1 MQLISRFSGRGK
13 MSGYNGKTSEL
24 GMIKSCGCMLTVLL
38 LAIFAG
44 CAALPPNDE
53 RSQSIA
59 FTDTRQTTLG
69 RAFTDDI
76 AARPG
81 QSGFFLLGNGLDAFV
96 ARAIMAQLAQRSV
109 DTQYYMIHN
118 DVVGSL
124 FIDQLFKAAER
135 GVRVRL
141 LVDDIDQAGRDF
153 GAAVLDSHPN
163 IEVRIFNPFARNT
176 GRTLQYVTGFNKQTR
191 RAHNKSF
198 TVDNQA
204 TILGGRNIGDEYF
217 EADPELAFVDL
228 DVLGVGPVAGQV
240 SASFDQYWNSPLSY
254 PVSVLVEKPPLP
266 GEIKQRKQVF
276 DEFISQQADSE
287 YLQHLRESDLTKLLK
302 HGRLVYHW
310 GNGEVVAD
318 DPEKL
323 THDFK
328 ETQYHLSTALKPY
341 FAGVKKELIIFS
353 PYFVPG
359 KSGVAFLK
367 QLRDKGVRVRILT
380 NSLSSTDV
388 SLVHAGY
395 ARYRKALLRM
405 GVELY
410 ELNKNLSGEER
421 DEAAKGGLGRSKSS
435 LHAKSFIMDRETVF
449 IGSLNLDARSVIQN
463 TEIGVIFDSPDIAVR
478 LSDSFDQ
485 NIDKAAFRLELK
497 TGVDGSEQILWHGL
511 VDGKPQTLDVDPY
524 TGFWKRVGIGF
535 MQLLPIE
542 SQI

>member
-1 MQLISRFSGRGK
+1 MKKPPFSLFLAALLLFSFSG
-13 MSGYNGKTSEL
+13 
-24 GMIKSCGCMLTVLL
+24 
-38 LAIFAG
+38 
-44 CAALPPNDE
+44 CASLPENVD
-53 RSQSIA
+53 RSQTHA
-59 FTDTRQTTLG
+59 FTDTQATTLG
-69 RAFTDDI
+69 QAFANDM
-76 AARPG
+76 AVRPG
-81 QSGFFLLGNGLDAFV
+81 QSGFFPLNNGLDAFV
-96 ARAIMAQLAQRSV
+96 ARAVLAQVAQRSI

-124 FIDQLFKAAER
+124 FVDQLYKAAER

-141 LVDDIDQAGRDF
+141 IVDDIDQEGRDF
-153 GAAVLDSHPN
+153 EAAVLDSHPN
-163 IEVRIFNPFARNT
+163 IEVRIFNPFGRNT

-204 TILGGRNIGDEYF
+204 TILGGRNIGNEYF
-217 EADPELAFVDL
+217 KADPELEFVDM
-228 DVLGVGPVAGQV
+228 DVLAVGPVAKGV

-254 PVSVLVEKPPLP
+254 PVAALVEKPFLP
-266 GEIKQRKQVF
+266 AEIEQRKKVF
-276 DEFISQQADSE
+276 DDFISQQTDSE
-287 YLQHLRESDLTKLLK
+287 YLRHLRDSDLAHLLR

-310 GNGEVVAD
+310 GKGEVIAD

-328 ETQYHLSTALKPY
+328 ETQYHLATALKPH
-341 FAGVKKELIIFS
+341 FAAAKKELIISS

-359 KSGVAFLK
+359 KSGVAFFK
-367 QLRDKGVRVRILT
+367 QLRARGVRVRVLT

-410 ELNKNLSGEER
+410 EMNKNLSQEEH
-421 DEAAKGGLGRSKSS
+421 DKAKNGGLGRSKAS
-435 LHAKSFIMDRETVF
+435 LHAKFFIMDRKTVF

-463 TEIGVIFDSPDIAVR
+463 TEIGVIFDSPAMAAQA
-478 LSDSFDQ
+478 SDSFEQ
-485 NIDKAAFRLELK
+485 NINKAAFRLELK
-497 TGVDGSEQILWHGL
+497 TKADGSEQILWHGQ
-511 VDGKPQTLDVDPY
+511 VDGQLQTLDVDPY
-524 TGFWKRVGIGF
+524 TGFWKRLGIGL
-535 MQLLPIE
+535 MQLLPME

>member
-1 MQLISRFSGRGK
+1 MTDPMKNTGTCGRLK
-13 MSGYNGKTSEL
+13 PYGYVVAV
-24 GMIKSCGCMLTVLL
+24 MLLM
-38 LAIFAG
+38 FFFG
-44 CAALPPNDE
+44 CAALPPNVD
-53 RSQSIA
+53 RSQTYA
-59 FTDTRQTTLG
+59 FADTQDTNLG
-69 RAFTDDI
+69 RFFADDI

-81 QSGFFLLGNGLDAFV
+81 QSGFFPLNNGLDAFV
-96 ARAIMAQLAQRSV
+96 ARAVLAQVAQRSI

-124 FIDQLFKAAER
+124 FVDRLYKAAER

-141 LVDDIDQAGRDF
+141 LVDDIDQEGRDF
-153 GAAVLDSHPN
+153 GTAVLDSHPN

-176 GRTLQYVTGFNKQTR
+176 GRTQQYVTGFNKQTR

-217 EADPELAFVDL
+217 EADPELAFVDM
-228 DVLGVGPVAGQV
+228 DVIAVGPVARGV

-254 PVSVLVEKPPLP
+254 PVAKLVEKPPLP
-266 GEIKQRKQVF
+266 AEIEQRKKVF
-276 DEFISQQADSE
+276 DDFISRQADSE
-287 YLQHLRESDLTKLLK
+287 YLRHLRDSDLAHLLR

-310 GNGEVVAD
+310 GRGEVVAD

-323 THDFK
+323 THDFDQ
-328 ETQYHLSTALKPY
+328 TQYHLATALKPY
-341 FAGVKKELIIFS
+341 FAAAKKELIISS

-359 KSGVAFLK
+359 KSGVAFFK
-367 QLRDKGVRVRILT
+367 QLRARGVRVRILT

-410 ELNKNLSGEER
+410 ELNKNLSRAER
-421 DEAAKGGLGRSKSS
+421 DEAKQGGVGRSKSS
-435 LHAKSFIMDRETVF
+435 LHAKAFVMDHKTVF

-463 TEIGVIFDSPDIAVR
+463 TEIGVIFDSPPIAEHM
-478 LSDSFDQ
+478 SDSFAQ

-497 TGVDGSEQILWHGL
+497 TGANGSEKILWHGL
-511 VDGKPQTLDVDPY
+511 VDGKQQTLDVDPY
-524 TGFWKRVGIGF
+524 TGFWKRLGIGF